1 MKIFLSS
8 EVDTGVGDLMRKSRL
23 AINDRLQKIISKN
36 DFGSAI
42 EEIGIIPCVFS
53 DESPEW
59 RNRKERKNISHIKKS
74 ADMRLNVNY
83 YDFVSGNDRRRVKLL
98 LENIIESIKI
108 IGERV
113 KEGFDSKGLIIDIR
127 NEFEKELE

>member
-1 MKIFLSS
+1 
-8 EVDTGVGDLMRKSRL
+8 
-23 AINDRLQKIISKN
+23 
-36 DFGSAI
+36 
-42 EEIGIIPCVFS
+42 
-53 DESPEW
+53 
-59 RNRKERKNISHIKKS
+59 
-74 ADMRLNVNY
+74 MRLNVNY